1 MYEIKVLTIKLF
13 KLINIKINAFI
24 TINLYNHYSYSFIFC
39 EAGLSPY
46 PSFLLHR
53 NYEGSEKVKT
63 KQSKK

>member
-1 MYEIKVLTIKLF
+1 L
-13 KLINIKINAFI
+13 
-24 TINLYNHYSYSFIFC
+24 IFC